1 MIVPSGYGSFPS
13 RKALIATSL
22 PRMARRS
29 LLLPASWATE
39 ITLQSRYPEGIV
51 TPKIGDAS
59 LGRPAANEM
68 AGMTHAV
75 IAANTQEIRFM
86 QVPRRLTTRI
96 SIDIN

>member
-1 MIVPSGYGSFPS
+1 M
-13 RKALIATSL
+13 
-22 PRMARRS
+22 
-29 LLLPASWATE
+29 
-39 ITLQSRYPEGIV
+39 

-96 SIDIN
+96 SIDINNRLRERLRGFLRHIVPDTIQFSVRILP